1 MGVEGGVRIGG
12 VLFTGVRVQPKE
24 DEQRWARPGNKEKDD
39 PALIERG
46 VALRMSGAARSNIK
60 AAEMVYDELGS
71 GSRPQ
76 QTRETFVRRLRV
88 KIGKRLST
96 DVN

>member
-12 VLFTGVRVQPKE
+12 VLFTGVRVQAKE

-46 VALRMSGAARSNIK
+46 VALRMSGAARSNVQ
-60 AAEMVYDELGS
+60 AAGMVYDELGS
-71 GSRPQ
+71 ENRPQ
-76 QTRETFVRRLRV
+76 EIRETFVRRLRG
-88 KIGKRLST
+88 KIGKELS
-96 DVN
+96 NRR